1 MSFFLPSEN
10 WEKSHR
16 FVCRF
21 FCRPKI
27 GKKVIGLYV
36 VFFCRLKTVK
46 KVIGLYVVFFCRR
59 KTVKKVI
66 GLYVVFILYDFNL
79 SMFIII
85 IHWLPIGIK

>member
-21 FCRPKI
+21 FLLSENWEKSHRFVCRFFCRPKT

-36 VFFCRLKTVK
+36 VF
-46 KVIGLYVVFFCRR
+46 YVGRR
-59 KTVKKVI
+59 KT
-66 GLYVVFILYDFNL
+66 GLGLGLGFRVRVRV
-79 SMFIII
+79 
-85 IHWLPIGIK
+85 